1 MECFMSRKQWS
12 EIVRAAAISENLLER
27 TRERTPYKD
36 FRVIEFVE
44 HTKIVTSE
52 ERLKRKV
59 IYHEGCQSSFANIA
73 NLNRAKKRFSR
84 SIDTGKC
91 SMVKRKQGRTPKA
104 ANSDTTQTLTEK
116 LAMQYQ
122 YDNYN
127 KSACGICQE
136 GENELMK
143 VEFKATGRNIFAVA
157 EKLSDKSFLFS

>member
-1 MECFMSRKQWS
+1 
-12 EIVRAAAISENLLER
+12 
-27 TRERTPYKD
+27 
-36 FRVIEFVE
+36 
-44 HTKIVTSE
+44 
-52 ERLKRKV
+52 
-59 IYHEGCQSSFANIA
+59 
-73 NLNRAKKRFSR
+73 
-84 SIDTGKC
+84 
-91 SMVKRKQGRTPKA
+91 MVKRKQGRTPKA

-122 YDNYN
+122 YHNYN